1 MKNSVI
7 LFIGLILG
15 ACSVSEDPDLEPS
28 TDNESRLQELLVEA
42 DRIMSLPTSSPD
54 GRLKMVKNSISTS
67 DIYYPTDESFS
78 YSVLKD
84 ANLDTVGITLSY
96 FNDEQVQTR
105 HSISFENG
113 AAYKWST
120 FEYVYTPESLLDE
133 IYSSNSNMQRRL
145 LGKYHYD
152 SQNLLIKIE
161 YPYENGA
168 ELLIYENDEFNRIAN
183 EWKTVKGQDNHIL
196 DYLVYRYDGEL
207 LVAKESGTNG
217 SNSDEREDAFQ
228 YFYDSQG
235 KLIMAKEFDPYF
247 GFQQKEKLEYFY
259 YGEDN

>member
-1 MKNSVI
+1 MKYIVI

-15 ACSVSEDPDLEPS
+15 ACSVSEDPDMEPS
-28 TDNESRLQELLVEA
+28 TDVERRLQELLVEA
-42 DRIMSLPTSSPD
+42 DRIMSLPTSSPE

-84 ANLDTVGITLSY
+84 ANLDTVGIILSH
-96 FNDEQVQTR
+96 FNDEQVKTR

-113 AAYKWST
+113 EAYRWST
-120 FEYVYTPESLLDE
+120 YEYVYTSESLLDE

-161 YPYENGA
+161 YPYETGV
-168 ELLIYENDEFNRIAN
+168 ELQLYEYDEFNRIAR
-183 EWKTVKGQDNHIL
+183 EWKTAKGQENHKI
-196 DYLVYRYDGEL
+196 DYLVYRYDEEL
-207 LVAKESGTNG
+207 LAAKESGTNG
-217 SNSDEREDAFQ
+217 SISDEREDAFQ

-235 KLIMAKEFDPYF
+235 KLIMAKEFDPYL